1 MITSVEL
8 SNFLSHKKN
17 IIEFDS
23 GLTVLIGSNG
33 AGKSSI
39 MDAIIFSLFGVNRRG
54 SLIETLQ
61 KEGEKHYKL

>member
-17 IIEFDS
+17 ILEFDS

-33 AGKSSI
+33 AGKRTF
-39 MDAIIFSLFGVNRRG
+39 MKKDTML
-54 SLIETLQ
+54 LQ
-61 KEGEKHYKL
+61 KVGML